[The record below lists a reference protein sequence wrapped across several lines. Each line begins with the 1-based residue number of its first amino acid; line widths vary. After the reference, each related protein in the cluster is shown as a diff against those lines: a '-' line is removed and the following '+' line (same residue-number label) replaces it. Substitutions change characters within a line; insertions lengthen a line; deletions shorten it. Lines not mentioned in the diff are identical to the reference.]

1 MEENL
6 IFRNPAA
13 GCKLPSAKP
22 REMKV
27 LMPEEIQRLLIQ
39 AREDGC
45 YELLLLELSTGLRRG
60 EICGLQ
66 WRDFDA
72 DDGRLMDSLY
82 FKINVDLPP
91 SQHPYSFQ
99 RIYSITGKTVCR
111 FCKDRIDLSP
121 PASRYHRIKSTASLR
136 LCPASNVGINTG
148 ECPMR
153 NSLNPFLIVLFL

>member
-1 MEENL
+1 MR
-6 IFRNPAA
+6 F
-13 GCKLPSAKP
+13 
-22 REMKV
+22 
-27 LMPEEIQRLLIQ
+27 LLI
-39 AREDGC
+39 D
-45 YELLLLELSTGLRRG
+45 YESAIFVMSVSITDSLIIPRLWVLKCFSQPPFDIFAFGIAFFLCSSADYRQKKLRTFIEG
-60 EICGLQ
+60 
-66 WRDFDA
+66 
-72 DDGRLMDSLY
+72 MDSLY